1 MVVKHQFCPSEL
13 SFIRSNKK
21 WDVIFIINFSLDI
34 LYIDNIT

>member
-1 MVVKHQFCPSEL
+1 MVVKHQFSPSEL
-13 SFIRSNKK
+13 SFIRSNEK